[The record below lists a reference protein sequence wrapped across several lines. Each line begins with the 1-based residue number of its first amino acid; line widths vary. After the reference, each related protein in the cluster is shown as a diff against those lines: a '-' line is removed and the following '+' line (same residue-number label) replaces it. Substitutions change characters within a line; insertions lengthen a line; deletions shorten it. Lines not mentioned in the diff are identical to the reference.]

1 MPQEKTCFLPADFLV
16 FPVRFAR
23 RRLAL
28 PAAQERRYTIQRA
41 CGTQFVFFRLLC
53 SAAGGQGAMTP
64 GLGFGAEEVP
74 MCFERNGMK
83 KQSWQPSAYG
93 IVEGVIWQQ
102 LLIFFF
108 PILLGTF
115 FQQLYNTADA
125 MIVGKYVGKQA
136 LAAVGG
142 STGNLINLIVGFF
155 VGLSSGATVII
166 SQFFGA
172 RKEKEVSRT
181 VHTAMALAVTMGL
194 FLTVVGWLFSPSL
207 LRLLSTPED
216 VMEPATVYIR
226 IYFLGMVPSLIYN
239 VGSGILRAVGDSRR
253 PLYFLMAACLTNI
266 VLDLLLVMG
275 LDMGVAGAAWA
286 TILSQ
291 AVSAVLVML
300 VLTRSHQS
308 YQVNLRR
315 VRFHG
320 DLIPAILRIGLP
332 AGLQSVMYS
341 LSNVIIQSFINRL
354 GTDTAAA
361 WSAWGRLD
369 GLQWMI
375 LNAFGISITTFVG
388 QNFGAMKF
396 DRVKKGVKQCLLM
409 AFAAAACCSG
419 MLMLFG
425 RSLYHLFANDETVIE
440 KGMEI
445 LWLIAPY
452 YVTYT
457 CIEILSG
464 AMRGAGEAM
473 APTLLTLFGVCALRL
488 VWLLVFVARDPTIP
502 RTMFSYPMTWV
513 VTSCLFILYY
523 WKGGWMKRC
532 QERLITRRGE

>member
-1 MPQEKTCFLPADFLV
+1 MEKTKKV
-16 FPVRFAR
+16 
-23 RRLAL
+23 
-28 PAAQERRYTIQRA
+28 Q
-41 CGTQFVFFRLLC
+41 
-53 SAAGGQGAMTP
+53 P
-64 GLGFGAEEVP
+64 G
-74 MCFERNGMK
+74 
-83 KQSWQPSAYG
+83 YG

-155 VGLSSGATVII
+155 VGLASGATVII

-172 RKEKEVSRT
+172 RQEKEVSRT
-181 VHTAMALAVTMGL
+181 VHTAIALAVSMGL
-194 FLTVVGWLFSPSL
+194 GLTVIGYFLSPTFL
-207 LRLLSTPED
+207 QWMNTPED
-216 VMEPATVYIR
+216 VMEPAVAYIR
-226 IYFLGMVPSLIYN
+226 VYFLGMVPSLIYN
-239 VGSGILRAVGDSRR
+239 IGSGILRAVGDSRR
-253 PLYFLMAACLTNI
+253 PLYFLVAACLTNI
-266 VLDLLLVMG
+266 VLDLLLVIG
-275 LDMGVAGAAWA
+275 ADMGVTGAALA

-291 AVSAVLVML
+291 SVSAVLVL
-300 VLTRSHQS
+300 VVLMRSHTAYHLS
-308 YQVNLRR
+308 LKK

-320 DLIPAILRIGLP
+320 DLLRRVVQIGLP

-341 LSNVIIQSFINRL
+341 ISNVLIQSFVNNF
-354 GTDTAAA
+354 GTDVSAA

-369 GLQWMI
+369 GLQWMV

-464 AMRGAGEAM
+464 AMRGAGEAL
-473 APTLLTLFGVCALRL
+473 APTLMTLFGVCALRL
-488 VWLLVFVARDPTIP
+488 IWLLVFVARDPTIP
-502 RTMFSYPMTWV
+502 RTMFSYPMTWT
-513 VTSCLFILYY
+513 VTSCLFIIYY

-532 QERLITRRGE
+532 QERLITRLDN

>member
-1 MPQEKTCFLPADFLV
+1 MEKTKN
-16 FPVRFAR
+16 
-23 RRLAL
+23 
-28 PAAQERRYTIQRA
+28 IQ
-41 CGTQFVFFRLLC
+41 
-53 SAAGGQGAMTP
+53 P
-64 GLGFGAEEVP
+64 G
-74 MCFERNGMK
+74 
-83 KQSWQPSAYG
+83 YG

-172 RKEKEVSRT
+172 RQEKEVSRT
-181 VHTAMALAVTMGL
+181 VHTAIALAVCTGL
-194 FLTVVGWLFSPSL
+194 GLTLIGYFLSPTFL
-207 LRLLSTPED
+207 QWMNTPED
-216 VMEPATVYIR
+216 VMEPAVSYIR
-226 IYFLGMVPSLIYN
+226 VYFLGMVPSLIYN
-239 VGSGILRAVGDSRR
+239 IGSGILRAVGDSRR
-253 PLYFLMAACLTNI
+253 PLFFLMAACMTNI

-275 LDMGVAGAAWA
+275 ADMGVAGAACA

-291 AVSAVLVML
+291 TVSAAL
-300 VLTRSHQS
+300 VLTVLLRSHMP
-308 YQVNLRR
+308 YQLYPRR
-315 VRFHG
+315 IRFHG
-320 DLIPAILRIGLP
+320 DLLRRIVQIGLP

-341 LSNVIIQSFINRL
+341 ISNVLIQSFVNNF
-354 GTDTAAA
+354 GTDVSAA

-369 GLQWMI
+369 GFQWMI

-396 DRVKKGVKQCLLM
+396 DRVKKGVRQCLLM
-409 AFAAAACCSG
+409 AFAASALCSA
-419 MLMLFG
+419 MLLLFG
-425 RSLYHLFANDETVIE
+425 ESLFRLFASDPRVIE

-445 LWLIAPY
+445 LRLIAPFF
-452 YVTYT
+452 VTYT
-457 CIEILSG
+457 CVEILSG
-464 AMRGAGEAM
+464 AMRGAGESVM
-473 APTLLTLFGVCALRL
+473 PTLLTLGGVCVLRL
-488 VWLLVFVARDPTIP
+488 VWLLGYVASHPSIQL
-502 RTMFSYPMTWV
+502 TMVSYPMTWII
-513 VTSCLFILYY
+513 TSLLFIAYY

-532 QERLITRRGE
+532 RVVSD